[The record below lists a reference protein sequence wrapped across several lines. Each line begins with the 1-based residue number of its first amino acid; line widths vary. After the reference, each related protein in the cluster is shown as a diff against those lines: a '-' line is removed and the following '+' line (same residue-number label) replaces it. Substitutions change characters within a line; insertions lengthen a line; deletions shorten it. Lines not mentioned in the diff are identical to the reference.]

1 MQKIPCPPCTVYIL
15 SSVVVDLV
23 LLPLFVRVLCLVLAV
38 LFSTLCQSGFAI
50 IMIFCDSQ
58 SYVVR
63 LCVWSA
69 VYVCSTS

>member
-1 MQKIPCPPCTVYIL
+1 MQKILCPPCTVYIL

-38 LFSTLCQSGFAI
+38 LFSTLCLSGFAI
-50 IMIFCDSQ
+50 ILIFCDIQ

-63 LCVWSA
+63 PCVWSA
-69 VYVCSTS
+69 VCVCSTS